1 MYLSTHWSGF
11 LGLERLFKLRA
22 AIEAQYQWLNT
33 NSRRN
38 RLLFGLARRW
48 QATAYTPDPHESWS
62 KYPDR
67 GTALSLDHRRRSLT
81 RVNRRH
87 KCKLSSVIAMI
98 RD

>member
-22 AIEAQYQWLNT
+22 AIEAQYQMLNT

-38 RLLFGLARRW
+38 RLLFVLASRW

-62 KYPDR
+62 KYPDQGNYPPGVWR
-67 GTALSLDHRRRSLT
+67 EIAHAAAGL
-81 RVNRRH
+81 RH
-87 KCKLSSVIAMI
+87 LPLRQTERLPA
-98 RD
+98 